1 MRLYFERIDP
11 ENDKFVATVKGSSEE
26 LMYLLEWY
34 NEFDWKLNKTKMQKA
49 TVEDIKRQVENARK
63 KFENAKNK
71 S

>member
-11 ENDKFVATVKGSSEE
+11 EEDKFVATVKGSSEE

-63 KFENAKNK
+63 KFENGKDK

>member
-63 KFENAKNK
+63 KFENGKDK

>member
-11 ENDKFVATVKGSSEE
+11 EEDKFVATVKGSSEE

-63 KFENAKNK
+63 KFENGK
-71 S
+71 SKS

>member
-11 ENDKFVATVKGSSEE
+11 EENKFAATIKGSSEE

-34 NEFDWKLNKTKMQKA
+34 NEFDWKLNNKKIQTE

-63 KFENAKNK
+63 RFENGENK